1 MEDLSFLE
9 KYRLI
14 EDKIIIAIIFR
25 IQILF
30 TIIGIILVP
39 FIAVLW
45 LTKII
50 QFISKIFPGWILW
63 WDFSIAIIT
72 FWSIAIFWFITY
84 YIIFWICRLF
94 VINPIRK
101 VFIKNVDWIISLHK
115 VIEESIQII
124 QTIDEILIKLNEVY
138 LLHKKLILIRN
149 IIEFT
154 GNDTY
159 IELNRTIKKSL
170 SWSISII
177 TNLQND
183 LTLRLTEQQKAL
195 EWAKSDVEMNIA
207 WTPELN
213 GVSEL
218 QKARLDRQIE
228 QFEELQKVLMK
239 V

>member
-84 YIIFWICRLF
+84 YIIFWICILF

-183 LTLRLTEQQKAL
+183 LTLRLTEQQKTL